1 MTNNNQTPSPFSTPN
16 DLYDNHSNNCKLLL
30 VIIIIIILLIL
41 FI

>member
-1 MTNNNQTPSPFSTPN
+1 MITNNQTPSPFSTPN
-16 DLYDNHSNNCKLLL
+16 DLYENQSNNCKLLL